1 MKFSNL
7 NRIYINNALAAN
19 SKIELTGNQ
28 GHYIKTVLRLKI
40 QDQFRVFNNVDGE
53 FIAQINNIGKNNLS
67 INITNLLRKPTPLP
81 SLTLGLAIIKPEK
94 FLLAINMATQLGV
107 TKIVPLITERCQLRN
122 VNNERLLKCTIEATE
137 QSERLSPPIIEPI
150 ISLEQFLKNH
160 SNNLILYANECED
173 KANSLLKILPNG
185 LNNISD
191 ILFIVGPEGG
201 FSSGELEKLAA
212 RENAKSF
219 NLSAYILRTETA
231 VAVGLAQIGLVRNA
245 DLR

>member
-19 SKIELTGNQ
+19 SKIELTDNQ

-81 SLTLGLAIIKPEK
+81 SLTLGLAIIKPEN

-137 QSERLSPPIIEPI
+137 QSERLSP
-150 ISLEQFLKNH
+150 
-160 SNNLILYANECED
+160 
-173 KANSLLKILPNG
+173 
-185 LNNISD
+185 D
-191 ILFIVGPEGG
+191 I
-201 FSSGELEKLAA
+201 A
-212 RENAKSF
+212 
-219 NLSAYILRTETA
+219 
-231 VAVGLAQIGLVRNA
+231 
-245 DLR
+245 